1 MSFFG
6 AGSLT
11 PKKAGSMNITDSW
24 DEFPDRAAINDRL
37 FILERL
43 QEDMDAIDL
52 PGYVAF
58 KAYKIYYCTYTW
70 SCK

>member
-1 MSFFG
+1 MSFLG

-11 PKKAGSMNITDSW
+11 PRRVGSMSTTDSW

-52 PGYVAF
+52 PGYVIFQRMA
-58 KAYKIYYCTYTW
+58 W
-70 SCK
+70 VD